1 MSEQTNTVINPDV
14 QIQRFNESFQ
24 LEAETVGQSIRRRV
38 STKGAV
44 RVDLMT
50 KKDIGAA
57 LNLKGDA
64 LDSHIRGLAV
74 GLKSEMAVG
83 FSRLASNPEW
93 VGKAITMNGK
103 GDAITFHLKKVK
115 PLVISAAKQVT
126 SDEDVAKS
134 LGITTDQLADARK
147 ALQELGFIDAPKQ
160 DDKPAEDE
168 SETKP
173 GQPAANGAPGKV
185 GIEE

>member
-1 MSEQTNTVINPDV
+1 MSEQTTVTINPET
-14 QIQRFNESFQ
+14 QIKRFNESFQ

-50 KKDIGAA
+50 KKDLGTA

-64 LDSHIRGLAV
+64 LDAHIRTQAV

-83 FSRLASNPEW
+83 FSRLAANPEW

-115 PLVISAAKQVT
+115 PLVISQAKQVMT
-126 SDEDVAKS
+126 ADEAIKT
-134 LGITTDQLADARK
+134 LGIPAEKQAEAIK
-147 ALQELGFIDAPKQ
+147 ALQELGFIEPQPQ
-160 DDKPAEDE
+160 DEKPEDE
-168 SETKP
+168 SETQP
-173 GQPAANGAPGKV
+173 GQPAANGSVGKV